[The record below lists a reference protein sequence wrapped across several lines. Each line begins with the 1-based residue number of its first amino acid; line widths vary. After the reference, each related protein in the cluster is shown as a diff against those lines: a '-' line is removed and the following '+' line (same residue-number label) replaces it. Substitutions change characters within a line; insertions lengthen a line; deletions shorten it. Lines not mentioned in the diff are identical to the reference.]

1 MIKTSTLRAGKC
13 RNLEQALSDLQ
24 ITEYLQA
31 VDGWQLEGGA
41 IVRTFQFLDYYRA
54 LAFVNAMA
62 WMVHAQDHH
71 PEITLTYNRCVVR
84 FNTHSVNGGKGGISE
99 NDFICAAQTDALYE
113 QAPGKPG
120 ALA

>member
-1 MIKTSTLRAGKC
+1 MIKTSALRAGKC

-31 VDGWQLEGGA
+31 VDGWKLDGGS
-41 IVRTFQFLDYYRA
+41 IMRSFQFLDYYRA

-62 WMVHAQDHH
+62 WIVHAQDHH
-71 PEITLTYNRCVVR
+71 PEITLSYNRCVVR

-99 NDFICAAQTDALYE
+99 NDFICAAQIDALHE
-113 QAPGKPG
+113 NAPGMPG

>member
-24 ITEYLQA
+24 ITEYLDA
-31 VDGWQLEGGA
+31 VDGWKLDGGS
-41 IVRTFQFLDYYRA
+41 IVRTFQFMDYYRA

-62 WMVHAQDHH
+62 WIVHAQDHH

-113 QAPGKPG
+113 HAPGMPG